1 MNKRA
6 FIQYIS
12 ESNFKELFIREMG
25 WNNPKGQTKFDITI
39 EETTYEFQQIADR
52 SGFQVLTCE
61 VDDIPSSSMCKKID
75 TRLRRTAN
83 DYICIYHIPQS
94 EHHLWV
100 VPVKKV
106 EKRDLVLVEY
116 ELASKADFL
125 FEKMEDLCFDFD
137 ERTTIMDVK
146 EKVQA
151 GFIINSEKITKDFY
165 TGFRKEHT
173 NFAKYITGIDDEI
186 TDLKKNRN
194 KQWYTS
200 VMLNRLMFCY
210 FIQKKGFLNLNPNYL
225 RDKLAWVKSEKGEG
239 HFYDSFYRGFL
250 VSLFHDGLNSPRHQ
264 PDFVQKYGRIPYLN
278 GGMFS
283 IHELE
288 EQYPTLDIA
297 DEAFESLFAFFDQWH
312 WHLDDRLTASGKDI
326 NPDVLGYIFEQYIN
340 DRAQM
345 GAYYTKEDIT
355 EYIGRNT
362 ILPFLMDATKKTN
375 ERPFKTN
382 GAVWQFLKESDDTYI
397 YDAVKKGAGLEI
409 PEEIAVGLDTTKPN
423 LLERRSHWN
432 ERTPEAFALPTEIWR
447 ETIERLQRYESI
459 KQKIEKGEITEIN
472 DFITYNLDIR
482 QFVQDLL
489 SLTDDHLLVRHFYAQ
504 LRKVTILDPTCGSG
518 AFLFAALNILE
529 PLYEVCIERMQAWNK
544 DNPNL
549 FKEELEEVNGKYRSN
564 IRYFIY
570 KNIILRN
577 LYGVDIMVEA
587 TEIAKLRLFLK
598 MVAVVDVNRRDLNL
612 GLDPLPDIDFNIRC
626 GNTLVGYATAEDLE
640 NDLQYGDMFANM
652 EFKDKV
658 HTEMDIVAHA
668 YDTFKK
674 VQLEQSADLE
684 TYRNAK
690 QELKNR
696 LKKLDELLNQK
707 LYASTVSGGVNYDA
721 WLKSHQPFHWLAEY
735 YDIINGNGGFDVII
749 GNPPYVEYNKKVQGV
764 AVSDIYKLNGYK
776 TIDCGNLYAYV
787 MERSRNILSKQGYIS
802 MIVPLSG
809 HSTERMSP
817 LVTHFY
823 NAFSLHFLLNLSA
836 DANPQRLFEGVKFRL
851 AIFVATNNSQG
862 CFSTKYTRW
871 LANERKVL
879 FTALVKFSDMKDFK
893 YQNVLPKIASP
904 LFISSYNKMLKEK
917 SFFYYNCGSNIV
929 FYHNAPVNW
938 IRAHSFVPYFHSE
951 RDGEGITT
959 QLKQLNFNSIER
971 QKLGAS
977 ILNSSL
983 FFIWWITNSDCY
995 HLNKPEIANFKICY
1009 TNILGQHIAPL
1020 ADKLAK
1026 DMLSK
1031 SKRRVY
1037 NYQTSGRVEYD
1048 EFYMKLSK
1056 PIIDEIDKVLAKHYG
1071 LTEEELDFII
1081 NYDIKYRMGDE
1092 LNEEGESEAPSK
1104 KDVKISLNV
1113 PQKERAVK
1121 KTFSEAKQQMP
1132 KQVIQQ
1138 KLREQRTEPKDNI
1151 LTMFVRQETLERIKS
1166 GEKTTFKRYLDDEE
1180 FAKEVLVT
1188 KNGKIKLSKDYCPY
1202 TAKNIAAIKL
1212 VCDGESLVKK
1222 VTKITFR
1229 SGINPQGKTAWKI
1242 IFHF

>member
-1 MNKRA
+1 MNKRT

-25 WNNPKGQTKFDITI
+25 WNNPKGQTTFDITI
-39 EETTYEFQQIADR
+39 EETTYEFRQIADR

-83 DYICIYHIPQS
+83 DYICIYHIPRS

-116 ELASKADFL
+116 ESADKANFL
-125 FEKMEDLCFDFD
+125 FEKMEDLCFELD

-146 EKVQA
+146 DKVQA
-151 GFIINSEKITKDFY
+151 GFIINSERITKDFY

-173 NFAKYITGIDDEI
+173 NFARYITGIDDEI

-288 EQYPTLDIA
+288 EQYPALDIA
-297 DEAFESLFAFFDQWH
+297 DEAFESLFTFFDQWH
-312 WHLDDRLTASGKDI
+312 WHLDDRLTATGKDI

-362 ILPFLMDATKKTN
+362 ILPFLMDATKKMD

-382 GAVWQFLKESDDTYI
+382 GAVWQFIKESGDTYI

-409 PEEIAVGLDTTKPN
+409 PEEIAVGIDTTKPN

-447 ETIERLQRYESI
+447 ETIERLQRYETI

-489 SLTDDHLLVRHFYAQ
+489 SQTDDHLLVKHFYAQ

-529 PLYEVCIERMQAWNK
+529 PLYEVCIERMQAWNQ

-549 FKEELEEVNGKYRSN
+549 FKEELQEINGKYRSN

-598 MVAVVDVNRRDLNL
+598 MVAVVDVNRRDPNL

-690 QELKNR
+690 QELKER
-696 LKKLDELLNQK
+696 LKKLDELLNRR
-707 LYASTVSGGVNYDA
+707 LYASTVSGGSLKYDA

-735 YDIINGNGGFDVII
+735 YDIINGNSGFDVII
-749 GNPPYVEYNKKVQGV
+749 GNPPYVVYTKKDKDTGKSV
-764 AVSDIYKLNGYK
+764 ADTYKIDGYR
-776 TIDCGNLYAYV
+776 TIESNNLYAFTI
-787 MERSRNILSKQGYIS
+787 ERSQKIISESQRLGMIIPLSFTAAKNMVSLRHIMINGKYLCVSSYEIRPGKLFDGNKGADQRLNIIISSKAKSSNIL
-802 MIVPLSG
+802 
-809 HSTERMSP
+809 
-817 LVTHFY
+817 VTTKVIRWASEHRKWLFK
-823 NAFSLHFLLNLSA
+823 NLSFNPSINEERIWRFSSPVEFGIYSKYSA
-836 DANPQRLFEGVKFRL
+836 DT
-851 AIFVATNNSQG
+851 AIAQYVTSFNNDPLIHYRSAGLRYWIIFLCKGFNTESASNKQKHI
-862 CFSTKYTRW
+862 CNLDTAKY
-871 LANERKVL
+871 LMA
-879 FTALVKFSDMKDFK
+879 A
-893 YQNVLPKIASP
+893 
-904 LFISSYNKMLKEK
+904 
-917 SFFYYNCGSNIV
+917 
-929 FYHNAPVNW
+929 
-938 IRAHSFVPYFHSE
+938 
-951 RDGEGITT
+951 
-959 QLKQLNFNSIER
+959 
-971 QKLGAS
+971 
-977 ILNSSL
+977 LNSNL
-983 FFIWWITNSDCY
+983 FWWYYSVNYDMFNLTDSNVFDFTLSYDTDNNVGQY
-995 HLNKPEIANFKICY
+995 ADELETDMDNNKVVSIVNKNNGGVNQSFA
-1009 TNILGQHIAPL
+1009 
-1020 ADKLAK
+1020 
-1026 DMLSK
+1026 
-1031 SKRRVY
+1031 
-1037 NYQTSGRVEYD
+1037 YQK
-1048 EFYMKLSK
+1048 KLSK
-1056 PIIDEIDKVLAKHYG
+1056 PIIDKIDKLLKKHYG
-1071 LTEEELDFII
+1071 FTEEELDYII

-1092 LNEEGESEAPSK
+1092 LNN
-1104 KDVKISLNV
+1104 D
-1113 PQKERAVK
+1113 
-1121 KTFSEAKQQMP
+1121 
-1132 KQVIQQ
+1132 
-1138 KLREQRTEPKDNI
+1138 
-1151 LTMFVRQETLERIKS
+1151 
-1166 GEKTTFKRYLDDEE
+1166 
-1180 FAKEVLVT
+1180 
-1188 KNGKIKLSKDYCPY
+1188 
-1202 TAKNIAAIKL
+1202 
-1212 VCDGESLVKK
+1212 
-1222 VTKITFR
+1222 
-1229 SGINPQGKTAWKI
+1229 
-1242 IFHF
+1242 

>member
-1 MNKRA
+1 MNKRV
-6 FIQYIS
+6 FNQYIS

-25 WNNPKGQTKFDITI
+25 WNNPKGQTDFDITI
-39 EETTYEFQQIADR
+39 EDTVYTFKQIADR

-61 VDDIPSSSMCKKID
+61 VSEIPSSSMCKKID

-83 DYICIYHIPQS
+83 DYVCIYHRPRS

-106 EKRDLVLVEY
+106 DKRDLVLVEY
-116 ELASKADFL
+116 ESANKADFL
-125 FEKMEDLCFDFD
+125 FEKMERLCFELD
-137 ERTTIMDVK
+137 ELTTIMDVK
-146 EKVQA
+146 ERVQA

-210 FIQKKGFLNLNPNYL
+210 FIQKKGFLNLNQDYL
-225 RDKLAWVKSEKGEG
+225 RDKLTWVKHEKGENR
-239 HFYDSFYRGFL
+239 FYDSFYRGFL

-288 EQYPTLDIA
+288 EKYPTLDIA

-362 ILPFLMDATKKTN
+362 ILPFLMDATKKMD
-375 ERPFKTN
+375 EKPFKTN
-382 GAVWQFLKESDDTYI
+382 GVVWQFLKESGDAYI
-397 YDAVKKGAGLEI
+397 FDAVKKGKGLEI
-409 PEEIAVGLDTTKPN
+409 PEEIAIGIDTTKPN

-432 ERTPEAFALPTEIWR
+432 EKTPEDFALPTEIWR
-447 ETIERLQRYESI
+447 ETIERLQRYASI
-459 KQKIEKGEITEIN
+459 KAKIEQGEITEIN

-489 SLTDDHLLVRHFYAQ
+489 AQTDDHLLMKHFYAQ

-529 PLYEVCIERMQAWNK
+529 PLYEICIDRMQSWND

-549 FKEELEEVNGKYRSN
+549 FKEELEELNGKYRSN

-598 MVAVVDVNRRDLNL
+598 MVAVVDVNPREDNL

-626 GNTLVGYATAEDLE
+626 GNTLVGYATAKDLE

-674 VQLEQSADLE
+674 VQLEQSSDLE
-684 TYRNAK
+684 TYKNAK

-696 LKKLDELLNQK
+696 LKKLDELLNKK
-707 LYASTVSGGVNYDA
+707 LYASTVSGGSLKYED

-735 YDIINGNGGFDVII
+735 YDIINGNKGFDVII
-749 GNPPYVEYNKKVQGV
+749 GNPPYVVYSKKNVKYSIDNYETLKSSNLYSYVTERSFLICHQRIGLIVQMSSVATESMNTTQKLLLEKSELAHYSIFPERPKQLFDGACIALSILLCKVGKSNIKLYGSGISRFADSQREIVFKRLRYIPVQKEDFLVDSLLFPKFGVEKEHDIFVKITKDSAIAKYFTKGGNNIISYRTAGGRYWKPFINRKFSSPSSTNKSQPIVNNVSNSVIV
-764 AVSDIYKLNGYK
+764 AVFNSNLFWWYYANFFDLFHLTEYMFSNFRF
-776 TIDCGNLYAYV
+776 TIDN
-787 MERSRNILSKQGYIS
+787 NIE
-802 MIVPLSG
+802 SG
-809 HSTERMSP
+809 LLRLGDRLMLAFEKNKITKEQFVKSQNH
-817 LVTHFY
+817 VTVSESF
-823 NAFSLHFLLNLSA
+823 
-836 DANPQRLFEGVKFRL
+836 NPQM
-851 AIFVATNNSQG
+851 A
-862 CFSTKYTRW
+862 
-871 LANERKVL
+871 
-879 FTALVKFSDMKDFK
+879 
-893 YQNVLPKIASP
+893 
-904 LFISSYNKMLKEK
+904 
-917 SFFYYNCGSNIV
+917 
-929 FYHNAPVNW
+929 
-938 IRAHSFVPYFHSE
+938 
-951 RDGEGITT
+951 
-959 QLKQLNFNSIER
+959 
-971 QKLGAS
+971 
-977 ILNSSL
+977 
-983 FFIWWITNSDCY
+983 
-995 HLNKPEIANFKICY
+995 
-1009 TNILGQHIAPL
+1009 
-1020 ADKLAK
+1020 
-1026 DMLSK
+1026 
-1031 SKRRVY
+1031 
-1037 NYQTSGRVEYD
+1037 
-1048 EFYMKLSK
+1048 K

-1071 LTEEELDFII
+1071 FTEEELDFII

-1092 LNEEGESEAPSK
+1092 LN
-1104 KDVKISLNV
+1104 
-1113 PQKERAVK
+1113 
-1121 KTFSEAKQQMP
+1121 
-1132 KQVIQQ
+1132 
-1138 KLREQRTEPKDNI
+1138 DN
-1151 LTMFVRQETLERIKS
+1151 E
-1166 GEKTTFKRYLDDEE
+1166 
-1180 FAKEVLVT
+1180 
-1188 KNGKIKLSKDYCPY
+1188 
-1202 TAKNIAAIKL
+1202 
-1212 VCDGESLVKK
+1212 
-1222 VTKITFR
+1222 
-1229 SGINPQGKTAWKI
+1229 
-1242 IFHF
+1242 

>member
-1 MNKRA
+1 MNKRI
-6 FIQYIS
+6 FNQYIS

-25 WNNPKGQTKFDITI
+25 WNNPKGQTTFDITI
-39 EETTYEFQQIADR
+39 EDCVYEFQQIADR

-61 VDDIPSSSMCKKID
+61 VQDIPSSSMCKKID

-83 DYICIYHIPQS
+83 DYICIYHLPHS

-116 ELASKADFL
+116 ASAGKAEFL
-125 FEKMEDLCFDFD
+125 FDKIARISFELD
-137 ERTTIMDVK
+137 EHTTIMDVK
-146 EKVQA
+146 DRIHE

-264 PDFVQKYGRIPYLN
+264 QDFVQKYGRIPYLN

-288 EQYPTLDIA
+288 EQYPSLDIA

-362 ILPFLMDATKKTN
+362 ILPFLMDATKKMD
-375 ERPFKTN
+375 EKPFKTN
-382 GAVWQFLKESDDTYI
+382 GAVWQFLRESGDTYI
-397 YDAVKKGAGLEI
+397 YDAVKKGKGVEI
-409 PEEIAVGLDTTKPN
+409 PEEIAAGIDTTKPN

-432 ERTPEAFALPTEIWR
+432 ERTLEAFALPTEIWR
-447 ETIERLQRYESI
+447 ETIERLQRYASI
-459 KQKIEKGEITEIN
+459 KTKIENGDITEIN

-489 SLTDDHLLVRHFYAQ
+489 AQTDDHLFVKHFYAQ

-529 PLYEVCIERMQAWNK
+529 PLYEVCIDRMQNWNN

-549 FKEELEEVNGKYRSN
+549 FNPELEEINGKYRSN

-598 MVAVVDVNRRDLNL
+598 MVAVVDVVLRDPNL

-658 HTEMDIVAHA
+658 HTELDIVAHA
-668 YDTFKK
+668 YDTFKT
-674 VQLEQSADLE
+674 VQLEQSSDLE
-684 TYRNAK
+684 TYKNAK

-696 LKKLDELLNQK
+696 LKKLDELLNKK
-707 LYASTVSGGVNYDA
+707 LYASTVSGGTVKYDD

-749 GNPPYVEYNKKVQGV
+749 GNPPYVVYRENDFEYKV
-764 AVSDIYKLNGYK
+764 SSLYK
-776 TIDCGNLYAYV
+776 TLPCSNLYAFV
-787 MERSRNILSKQGYIS
+787 VERSMNIGEKKGRFS
-802 MIVPLSG
+802 MIIPMSIV
-809 HSTERMSP
+809 TTQRMMHLQRVMYNNNS
-817 LVTHFY
+817 LVTMFHL
-823 NAFSLHFLLNLSA
+823 AGDWH
-836 DANPQRLFEGVKFRL
+836 PGRLFEGVR
-851 AIFVATNNSQG
+851 SQ
-862 CFSTKYTRW
+862 FTVIISQRKDYLINEEQNFYTTDYLRW
-871 LANERKVL
+871 YTEERPNL
-879 FTALVKFSDMKDFK
+879 FTAKLHLCKNNNFSFNDN
-893 YQNVLPKIASP
+893 YPKIGHS
-904 LFISSYNKMLKEK
+904 LEK
-917 SFFYYNCGSNIV
+917 SIIKKVLSNVSISTLCARYGNGTMYYRNAGIAYYLIAINFKQRFYINGIKEQSSTLKPICSDNQDISNILTSIINSNI
-929 FYHNAPVNW
+929 FALL
-938 IRAHSFVPYFHSE
+938 YF
-951 RDGEGITT
+951 IY
-959 QLKQLNFNSIER
+959 
-971 QKLGAS
+971 
-977 ILNSSL
+977 
-983 FFIWWITNSDCY
+983 SDCY
-995 HLNKPEIANFKICY
+995 HFTNTDFNRFCY
-1009 TNILGQHIAPL
+1009 TIKSGTKEFNNLCSRLMDSININSI
-1020 ADKLAK
+1020 DKTAYYK
-1026 DMLSK
+1026 TK
-1031 SKRRVY
+1031 GEVVY
-1037 NYQTSGRVEYD
+1037 Q
-1048 EFYMKLSK
+1048 EFYPRRSK
-1056 PIIDEIDKVLAKHYG
+1056 PFIDEIDKVLAKHYG
-1071 LTEEELDFII
+1071 FTEEELDFII

-1092 LNEEGESEAPSK
+1092 LGS
-1104 KDVKISLNV
+1104 
-1113 PQKERAVK
+1113 
-1121 KTFSEAKQQMP
+1121 
-1132 KQVIQQ
+1132 
-1138 KLREQRTEPKDNI
+1138 
-1151 LTMFVRQETLERIKS
+1151 QE
-1166 GEKTTFKRYLDDEE
+1166 
-1180 FAKEVLVT
+1180 
-1188 KNGKIKLSKDYCPY
+1188 
-1202 TAKNIAAIKL
+1202 
-1212 VCDGESLVKK
+1212 
-1222 VTKITFR
+1222 
-1229 SGINPQGKTAWKI
+1229 
-1242 IFHF
+1242 